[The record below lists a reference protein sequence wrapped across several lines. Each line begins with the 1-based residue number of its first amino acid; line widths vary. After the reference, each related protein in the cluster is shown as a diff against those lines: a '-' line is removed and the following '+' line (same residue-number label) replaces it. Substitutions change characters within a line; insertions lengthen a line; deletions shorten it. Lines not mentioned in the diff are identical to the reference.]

1 MGHLDHIVL
10 PQERDDTFT
19 LPWPAE
25 KLGLAFLTFATP
37 EEWRAFV
44 HTLDLRPGV
53 PLIVTAKYQR
63 AQKLYYLSWIDFDI
77 IKAGELVALTALEL
91 ALKDRYG
98 KKDFS
103 ALLKHMVTN
112 DGLTDD
118 KVPLVRRAGGSAV
131 NRLTGQTHPTISEI
145 RNSLA
150 HGYPFDGLPQAGLL
164 ELVRDLIEYAY
175 RDMIAHSTK

>member
-1 MGHLDHIVL
+1 MSHLKHINL
-10 PQERDDTFT
+10 PLEREHPFL

-25 KLGLAFLTFATP
+25 KAGVAFLTFTTP
-37 EEWRAFV
+37 EEWRSFV
-44 HTLDLRPGV
+44 HTFDLRPGV
-53 PLIVTAKYQR
+53 PMIVAAKYQR

-77 IKAGELVALTALEL
+77 IKAGELIALTALEL
-91 ALKDRYG
+91 ALTDRYG

-131 NRLTGQTHPTISEI
+131 KRMTGVVPSLPTKGAKHLRVI
-145 RNSLA
+145 
-150 HGYPFDGLPQAGLL
+150 
-164 ELVRDLIEYAY
+164 VV
-175 RDMIAHSTK
+175 